1 MVNSQR
7 SRRAFTLLEMA
18 VAIMLI
24 GMISLIGFRST
35 TKSTTRSLASTAKLT
50 LFRVLTAEQVYAASR
65 GSFTASPDELSGI
78 GRDLTVVSSAST
90 SPQVVS
96 LALSSGGTL
105 ALTVL
110 ASGGECFTLVS
121 TPLEIGGEVSEGT
134 YSGTC
139 SAAVLLPD
147 DEARV
152 LPS

>member
-1 MVNSQR
+1 MVNSLR
-7 SRRAFTLLEMA
+7 SRRAFTLMEMV
-18 VAIMLI
+18 VAIMII
-24 GMISLIGFRST
+24 GMIGLIGFRYAAS
-35 TKSTTRSLASTAKLT
+35 SATRSMSSTAKLS
-50 LFRVLTAEQVYAASR
+50 LSRVLTAEQVYASSR

-105 ALTVL
+105 ALAVL

-121 TPLEIGGEVSEGT
+121 TPQELGGEISEGM
-134 YSGTC
+134 SAGTC
-139 SAAVLLPD
+139 SAAVLLPE